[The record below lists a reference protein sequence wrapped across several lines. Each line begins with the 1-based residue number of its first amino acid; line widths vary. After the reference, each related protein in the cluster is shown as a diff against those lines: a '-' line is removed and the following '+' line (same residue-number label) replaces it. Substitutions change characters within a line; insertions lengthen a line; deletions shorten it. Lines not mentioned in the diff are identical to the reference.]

1 MTPDYIICLEC
12 ETPNYVF
19 EWQDDK
25 VKEALCDTCGN
36 DDPTQFATE
45 EDYEELSLDPRFSKG
60 QKTG

>member
-19 EWQDDK
+19 EWHGDK

-36 DDPTQFATE
+36 EDPTQFATE
-45 EDYEELSLDPRFSKG
+45 EEYEELALDPRFSKE
-60 QKTG
+60 QKPG